1 MTVKSILSGIALAGA
16 VFAAAPPVMAQDY
29 PTRTIQLIVPYAP
42 GGQGDITARL
52 IAEHLSP
59 ALGQP
64 VVVENRPGA
73 NGSIGSDFVANSEP
87 DGYTLEV
94 VVQSHVLG
102 KALMPNLTYDPV
114 ADFEPISLMART
126 QLGVV
131 VPASLPVNTLEEFVA
146 YIKERP
152 GELAFAS
159 AGHGSNAHVFTE
171 WFLDTAALDMIHVPY
186 AGSAAA
192 HPDLISGV
200 ATMAFDTLASVKG
213 LVADGRLKLLAVAGA
228 ERHPE
233 FPDVP
238 TIAASGYEGYDASSW
253 SALLAPAGTPKAIVD
268 RLNTE
273 VTAILGRDDVKERLA
288 SLGATVVAS
297 SPEEAKAIM
306 ETEVERYTDLI
317 TRLGLAQ

>member
-1 MTVKSILSGIALAGA
+1 MVLKSLLSGLALAGL
-16 VFAAAPPVMAQDY
+16 VFGASVPAMAQDY
-29 PTRTIQLIVPYAP
+29 PTNTIQLIVPYAP
-42 GGQGDITARL
+42 GGSGDITARL

-73 NGSIGSDFVANSEP
+73 NGSIGSDFVAKATP
-87 DGYTLEV
+87 DGHTLEV

-114 ADFEPISLMART
+114 ADFEPISLMSRT

-131 VPASLPVNTLEEFVA
+131 VPASLPVDTLEEFVT
-146 YIKERP
+146 YVQERS

-171 WFLDTAALDMIHVPY
+171 WFLDTANLDMIHVPY

-200 ATMAFDTLASVKG
+200 ATMAFDTLASVQG

-238 TIAASGYEGYDASSW
+238 TIAESGFPDYDASSW
-253 SALLAPAGTPKAIVD
+253 TVLLAPAGTPQAIVD
-268 RLNTE
+268 RLNEE
-273 VTAILGRDDVKERLA
+273 VVAILARGDVKERLA
-288 SLGATVVAS
+288 SLGATIVAS
-297 SPEEAKAIM
+297 SPAEAKATM

-317 TRLGLAQ
+317 ERLGLAQ

>member
-1 MTVKSILSGIALAGA
+1 MNLKSLLSSLALAGVVLGASLPA
-16 VFAAAPPVMAQDY
+16 VAQDY
-29 PTRTIQLIVPYAP
+29 PSSTIQLIVPYAP
-42 GGQGDITARL
+42 GGSGDITARL

-59 ALGQP
+59 ALGRP

-73 NGSIGSDFVANSEP
+73 NGSIGSDFVAKAAP

-102 KALMPNLTYDPV
+102 KALMPSLTYDPV
-114 ADFEPISLMART
+114 SDFEPISLMSRT

-146 YIKERP
+146 YVKERP

-171 WFLDTAALDMIHVPY
+171 WFLDTADLDMIHVPY

-200 ATMAFDTLASVKG
+200 ATMAFDTLASVQG
-213 LVADGRLKLLAVAGA
+213 LVTDGRLKLLAVAGA

-238 TIAASGYEGYDASSW
+238 TIAESGYPDYDASSW
-253 SALLAPAGTPKAIVD
+253 TMLLAPAGTPEAIVH
-268 RLNTE
+268 RLNKE
-273 VTAILGRDDVKERLA
+273 VIAVLSRDDVKERLA

-297 SPEEAKAIM
+297 SPAEAKATM
-306 ETEVERYTDLI
+306 ETEVQRYTDLI
-317 TRLGLAQ
+317 ERLGLAQ

>member
-1 MTVKSILSGIALAGA
+1 MTIKAFAAGA
-16 VFAAAPPVMAQDY
+16 MLALSALTATGAALAQDY
-29 PTRTIQLIVPYAP
+29 PNRAIQIIVPYAP

-73 NGSIGSDFVANSEP
+73 NGTIGGDFVAKSEP

-94 VVQSHVLG
+94 VVQSHVLAG
-102 KALMPNLTYDPV
+102 ALMSGLTFDPV
-114 ADFEPISLMART
+114 DDFEPVSLMART

-131 VPASLPVNTLEEFVA
+131 VPASLPVETLEDFVA
-146 YIKERP
+146 YIEERP
-152 GELAFAS
+152 GELGFAS
-159 AGHGSNAHVFTE
+159 AGHGSNAHIFTE
-171 WFLDTAALDMIHVPY
+171 WFLDMAELDMIHVPY

-200 ATMAFDTLASVKG
+200 ATMAFDTLASVQG
-213 LVADGRLKLLAVAGA
+213 LVGDGRLKLLAVAGA

-238 TIAASGYEGYDASSW
+238 TIAESGFPEYDASSW
-253 SALLAPAGTPKAIVD
+253 SALLAPAGTPQEIVD
-268 RLNTE
+268 RLNSE
-273 VTAILGRDDVKERLA
+273 VVAILARDEVAERLA
-288 SLGATVVAS
+288 TRGASGVAS
-297 SPEEAKAIM
+297 SPQEAREIM
-306 ETEVERYTDLI
+306 EDEVVRYTDLI
-317 TRLGLAQ
+317 ERLELAQ

>member
-1 MTVKSILSGIALAGA
+1 MNLKSLLSSLALAGVVLGA
-16 VFAAAPPVMAQDY
+16 SLPAMAQDY
-29 PTRTIQLIVPYAP
+29 PSSTIQLIVPYAP
-42 GGQGDITARL
+42 GGSGDITARL

-59 ALGQP
+59 ALGRP

-73 NGSIGSDFVANSEP
+73 NGSIGSDFVAKAAP

-102 KALMPNLTYDPV
+102 KALMPSLTYDPV
-114 ADFEPISLMART
+114 SDFEPISLMSRT

-146 YIKERP
+146 YVKERP

-171 WFLDTAALDMIHVPY
+171 WFLDTADLDMIHVPY

-200 ATMAFDTLASVKG
+200 ATMAFDTLASVQG
-213 LVADGRLKLLAVAGA
+213 LVTDGRLKLLAVAGA

-238 TIAASGYEGYDASSW
+238 TIAESGYPDYDASSW
-253 SALLAPAGTPKAIVD
+253 TMLLAPAGTPEAIVD
-268 RLNTE
+268 RLNKE
-273 VTAILGRDDVKERLA
+273 VIAVLSRDDVKERLA

-297 SPEEAKAIM
+297 SPAEAKATM
-306 ETEVERYTDLI
+306 ETEVQRYTDLI
-317 TRLGLAQ
+317 ERLGLAQ

>member
-1 MTVKSILSGIALAGA
+1 MALKFLLSGIVLAGA
-16 VFAAAPPVMAQDY
+16 VTGAVIPAMAQDY
-29 PTRTIQLIVPYAP
+29 PTSTIQLIVPYAP
-42 GGQGDITARL
+42 GGSGDITARL
-52 IAEHLSP
+52 VAEHLSP

-73 NGSIGSDFVANSEP
+73 NGSIGSDFVAKAAP
-87 DGYTLEV
+87 DGYTLDL

-114 ADFEPISLMART
+114 TDFEPISLMSRT

-131 VPASLPVNTLEEFVA
+131 VPASLPVETLEEFVTYVEA
-146 YIKERP
+146 RP

-171 WFLDTAALDMIHVPY
+171 WFLDTAGLDMIHVPY

-200 ATMAFDTLASVKG
+200 ANMAFDTLASVQG

-233 FPDVP
+233 FPEIP
-238 TIAASGYEGYDASSW
+238 TIAESGYPDYDASSW
-253 SALLAPAGTPKAIVD
+253 TMLLAPAGTPQDVVD

-273 VTAILGRDDVKERLA
+273 VVAILARDDVKERLA
-288 SLGATVVAS
+288 SLGATIVAS
-297 SPEEAKAIM
+297 TPAEAKATM
-306 ETEVERYTDLI
+306 ELEAARYSDLI
-317 TRLGLAQ
+317 ERLGLAQ

>member
-1 MTVKSILSGIALAGA
+1 MTFQSTLAAVALAGA
-16 VFAAAPPVMAQDY
+16 VLGTTLPASAQDY
-29 PTRTIQLIVPYAP
+29 PTSTIQLIVPYAP
-42 GGQGDITARL
+42 GGSGDITARL

-73 NGSIGSDFVANSEP
+73 NGSIGSDFVANAAP

-114 ADFEPISLMART
+114 IAFEPISLMSRT

-131 VPASLPVNTLEEFVA
+131 VPASLPVNTLEDFVA
-146 YIKERP
+146 YVEEHP
-152 GELAFAS
+152 GELGFAS

-171 WFLDTAALDMIHVPY
+171 WFLDVAGLDMIHVPY

-200 ATMAFDTLASVKG
+200 ATMAFDTLGSVQG

-238 TIAASGYEGYDASSW
+238 TIAESGYAEYDASSW
-253 SALLAPAGTPKAIVD
+253 TMLLAPAGTPQDIID

-273 VTAILGRDDVKERLA
+273 VVAILGRDDVKERLA

-297 SPEEAKAIM
+297 SPDEARATM

-317 TRLGLAQ
+317 ERLGLAQ

>member
-16 VFAAAPPVMAQDY
+16 VFAAALPAMAQDY
-29 PTRTIQLIVPYAP
+29 PTRTVQLIVPYAP

-273 VTAILGRDDVKERLA
+273 VTAILGRDDVKARLA

>member
-1 MTVKSILSGIALAGA
+1 MNLKSLLSSLALAGVVLGA
-16 VFAAAPPVMAQDY
+16 SLPVMAQDY
-29 PTRTIQLIVPYAP
+29 PSSTIQLIVPYAP
-42 GGQGDITARL
+42 GGSGDITARL

-59 ALGQP
+59 ALGRP

-73 NGSIGSDFVANSEP
+73 NGSIGSDFVAKAAP

-102 KALMPNLTYDPV
+102 KALMPSLTYDPV
-114 ADFEPISLMART
+114 SDFEPISLMSRT

-146 YIKERP
+146 YVKERP

-171 WFLDTAALDMIHVPY
+171 WFLDTADLDMIHVPY

-200 ATMAFDTLASVKG
+200 ATMAFDTLASVQG
-213 LVADGRLKLLAVAGA
+213 LVTDGRLKLLAVAGA

-238 TIAASGYEGYDASSW
+238 TIAESGYPDYDASSW
-253 SALLAPAGTPKAIVD
+253 TMLLAPAGTPEAIVD
-268 RLNTE
+268 RLNKE
-273 VTAILGRDDVKERLA
+273 VVAILSRDDVKERLA

-297 SPEEAKAIM
+297 SPAEAKATM
-306 ETEVERYTDLI
+306 ETEVQRYTDLI
-317 TRLGLAQ
+317 ERLGLAQ

>member
-1 MTVKSILSGIALAGA
+1 MTLKSILSGIALAGA
-16 VFAAAPPVMAQDY
+16 VLGTTLPTLAQDY
-29 PTRTIQLIVPYAP
+29 PASTIQLIVPYAP
-42 GGQGDITARL
+42 GGSGDITARL

-59 ALGQP
+59 ALGQS

-73 NGSIGSDFVANSEP
+73 NGSIGSDFVANAAP
-87 DGYTLEV
+87 DGHTLEV

-114 ADFEPISLMART
+114 ASFEPISLMSRT

-146 YIKERP
+146 YIHERP

-171 WFLDTAALDMIHVPY
+171 WFLDVADLDMIHVPY

-200 ATMAFDTLASVKG
+200 ATMAFDTLASVQG
-213 LVADGRLKLLAVAGA
+213 LVSDGRLKLLAVAGA

-238 TIAASGYEGYDASSW
+238 TIAESGFDDYDASSW
-253 SALLAPAGTPKAIVD
+253 TMLLAPAGTPQAIID

-273 VTAILGRDDVKERLA
+273 VVAILARDDVKTRLG

-297 SPEEAKAIM
+297 SPAEAKATM
-306 ETEVERYTDLI
+306 QTEVDRYTDLI
-317 TRLGLAQ
+317 ERLGLAQ

>member
-1 MTVKSILSGIALAGA
+1 MNLKSLLSGLALAGVVLVA
-16 VFAAAPPVMAQDY
+16 GIPAMAQDY
-29 PTRTIQLIVPYAP
+29 PTSTIQLIVPYAP
-42 GGQGDITARL
+42 GGSGDITARL
-52 IAEHLSP
+52 IVEHLSP

-73 NGSIGSDFVANSEP
+73 NGSIGSDFVAKAAP

-102 KALMPNLTYDPV
+102 KALMPSLTYDPV
-114 ADFEPISLMART
+114 GDFEPISLMSRT

-131 VPASLPVNTLEEFVA
+131 VPASLPVNTLEELVA
-146 YIKERP
+146 YIKAHP

-171 WFLDTAALDMIHVPY
+171 WFLDTADLDMIHVPY

-200 ATMAFDTLASVKG
+200 ATMAFDTLASVQG

-233 FPDVP
+233 FLDVP
-238 TIAASGYEGYDASSW
+238 TIAESGYPDYDASSW
-253 SALLAPAGTPKAIVD
+253 TMLLAPAGTPEAIVD
-268 RLNTE
+268 RLNKE
-273 VTAILGRDDVKERLA
+273 VVAILSRDDVKERLA

-297 SPEEAKAIM
+297 SPAEAKATV
-306 ETEVERYTDLI
+306 ETEVQRYTDLI
-317 TRLGLAQ
+317 ERLGLAQ

>member
-16 VFAAAPPVMAQDY
+16 VFAAALPAMAQDY

-268 RLNTE
+268 RLNAE
-273 VTAILGRDDVKERLA
+273 VTAILGRDDVKARLA

>member
-1 MTVKSILSGIALAGA
+1 MNLKSLLSGLALAGVVLVA
-16 VFAAAPPVMAQDY
+16 GIPAMAQDY
-29 PTRTIQLIVPYAP
+29 PTSTIQLIVPYAP
-42 GGQGDITARL
+42 GGSGDITARL

-59 ALGQP
+59 ALGRP

-73 NGSIGSDFVANSEP
+73 NGSIGSDFVAKAAP

-102 KALMPNLTYDPV
+102 KALMPSLTYDPV
-114 ADFEPISLMART
+114 GDFEPISLMSRT

-131 VPASLPVNTLEEFVA
+131 VPASLPVNTLEELAA
-146 YIKERP
+146 YVKAHP

-171 WFLDTAALDMIHVPY
+171 WFLDTADLDMIHVPY

-200 ATMAFDTLASVKG
+200 ATMAFDTLASVQG

-238 TIAASGYEGYDASSW
+238 TIAESGYPDYDASSW
-253 SALLAPAGTPKAIVD
+253 TMLLAPAGTPEAIVD
-268 RLNTE
+268 RLNKE
-273 VTAILGRDDVKERLA
+273 VVAILSRDDVKERLA

-297 SPEEAKAIM
+297 SPAEAKATM
-306 ETEVERYTDLI
+306 ETEVQRYTDLI
-317 TRLGLAQ
+317 ERLGLAQ

>member
-1 MTVKSILSGIALAGA
+1 MTLKSLVSGIALAGA
-16 VFAAAPPVMAQDY
+16 MFGATLPTMAQDY
-29 PTRTIQLIVPYAP
+29 PTSTIQLIVPYAP
-42 GGQGDITARL
+42 GGSGDITARL

-59 ALGQP
+59 ALGQA

-73 NGSIGSDFVANSEP
+73 NGSIGSDFVAHAAP

-114 ADFEPISLMART
+114 DDFEPISLMSRT

-131 VPASLPVNTLEEFVA
+131 VPTSLPVNTLEEFVA
-146 YIKERP
+146 YINERP

-171 WFLDTAALDMIHVPY
+171 WFLDLAGLDMIHVPY

-200 ATMAFDTLASVKG
+200 ATMAFDTLGSVQG

-238 TIAASGYEGYDASSW
+238 TIAESGFEGYDASSW
-253 SALLAPAGTPKAIVD
+253 TMLLAPAGTPQAIVD

-273 VTAILGRDDVKERLA
+273 VLAVLARDDVKERLA

-297 SPEEAKAIM
+297 SPAEAKVTM

-317 TRLGLAQ
+317 ERLDLAH

>member
-1 MTVKSILSGIALAGA
+1 MTLKSLFSGLALAGV
-16 VFAAAPPVMAQDY
+16 VFGASLPALAQDY
-29 PTRTIQLIVPYAP
+29 PTNTIQLIVPYAP
-42 GGQGDITARL
+42 GGSGDITARL

-73 NGSIGSDFVANSEP
+73 NGSIGSDFVAKAAP

-102 KALMPNLTYDPV
+102 KALMPSLTYDPV
-114 ADFEPISLMART
+114 SDFEPISLMSRT

-131 VPASLPVNTLEEFVA
+131 VPATLPVNTLEEFVA
-146 YIKERP
+146 YVKDRP

-171 WFLDTAALDMIHVPY
+171 WFLDTADLDMIHVPY

-200 ATMAFDTLASVKG
+200 ATMAFDTLASVQG

-238 TIAASGYEGYDASSW
+238 TIAESGYPDYDASSW
-253 SALLAPAGTPKAIVD
+253 TMLLVPAGTPEAIVD
-268 RLNTE
+268 RLNKE
-273 VTAILGRDDVKERLA
+273 VVAILSRDDVKERLA

-297 SPEEAKAIM
+297 SPAEAKATM
-306 ETEVERYTDLI
+306 ETEVQRYTDLI
-317 TRLGLAQ
+317 ERLGLAQ

>member
-1 MTVKSILSGIALAGA
+1 MILKSLLSGIALAGA
-16 VFAAAPPVMAQDY
+16 VIVSGVPAMAQDY
-29 PTRTIQLIVPYAP
+29 PSSTIQLIVPYAP
-42 GGQGDITARL
+42 GGSGDITARL

-73 NGSIGSDFVANSEP
+73 NGSIGSDFVAKAAP

-102 KALMPNLTYDPV
+102 KALMPSLTYDPV
-114 ADFEPISLMART
+114 ADFEPISLMSRT

-146 YIKERP
+146 YVKQRP

-171 WFLDTAALDMIHVPY
+171 WFLDTADLDMIHVPY

-200 ATMAFDTLASVKG
+200 ANMAFDTLASVQG

-228 ERHPE
+228 ERHPQ

-238 TIAASGYEGYDASSW
+238 TIAESGYPDYDASSW
-253 SALLAPAGTPKAIVD
+253 TMLLAPAGTPQDIVD
-268 RLNTE
+268 RLSAE
-273 VTAILGRDDVKERLA
+273 VVAILARDDVKERLA

-297 SPEEAKAIM
+297 SPAEAKATM

-317 TRLGLAQ
+317 ERLGLAQ